1 MGDVPVGGDGGEA
14 AVEGMDS
21 TPATGA
27 QPWRSRHNLRKVHIT
42 YKTMLALV
50 TGASSGIGLQ
60 YATQLARD
68 YHTDLLLVSN
78 QEEEQKKVAAD
89 LAAQFGVKTIALYA
103 DLSKQDA
110 AEQLLQYCQDNNLVV
125 DILINNAGVFFFNP
139 YCETSM
145 KRIELML
152 NLHMITVAK
161 LTRLFGEEMINRQ
174 LTAEDQAQKIC
185 GKPRRKGYILNMSSM
200 SAWMAM
206 PGIQTYNAT
215 KAFIYNFSKSLWY
228 EFKPKGVNI
237 TVMTPGA
244 VDTALFGL
252 APHLRRL
259 AVNLTV
265 SIPPEKLVKRALKKM
280 FRGKK
285 ADMPGVI
292 NHLCTPLLKHTPDW
306 MLFLAMRL
314 IGKYQK

>member
-1 MGDVPVGGDGGEA
+1 
-14 AVEGMDS
+14 
-21 TPATGA
+21 
-27 QPWRSRHNLRKVHIT
+27 
-42 YKTMLALV
+42 MLALV

-89 LAAQFGVKTIALYA
+89 LAAQYGVKTTAFYA

-110 AEQLLQYCQDNNLVV
+110 AENLLQYCKDNHLVV

-174 LTAEDQAQKIC
+174 LTTEEQAQKRC
-185 GKPRRKGYILNMSSM
+185 R
-200 SAWMAM
+200 
-206 PGIQTYNAT
+206 
-215 KAFIYNFSKSLWY
+215 
-228 EFKPKGVNI
+228 
-237 TVMTPGA
+237 
-244 VDTALFGL
+244 
-252 APHLRRL
+252 
-259 AVNLTV
+259 
-265 SIPPEKLVKRALKKM
+265 
-280 FRGKK
+280 
-285 ADMPGVI
+285 
-292 NHLCTPLLKHTPDW
+292 
-306 MLFLAMRL
+306 
-314 IGKYQK
+314 

>member
-1 MGDVPVGGDGGEA
+1 MI
-14 AVEGMDS
+14 S
-21 TPATGA
+21 
-27 QPWRSRHNLRKVHIT
+27 
-42 YKTMLALV
+42 LV

-78 QEEEQKKVAAD
+78 QELELRQVAAD
-89 LAAQFGVKTIALYA
+89 LAAQYGVHAIPLYA
-103 DLSKQDA
+103 DLSLPDA
-110 AEQLLQYCQDNNLVV
+110 AERLHQYCRDNGLVV

-145 KRIELML
+145 KRIDLML
-152 NLHMITVAK
+152 HLHIMTVAK
-161 LTRLFGEEMINRQ
+161 LTRLFGEDMVSRE
-174 LTAEDQAQKIC
+174 LTQEEQVQQIC
-185 GKPRRKGYILNMSSM
+185 GKSRRKGYILNMSSM

-206 PGIQTYNAT
+206 PGIQSYNAS

-228 EFKPKGVNI
+228 ELRPKGVNI

-244 VDTALFGL
+244 VDTELFGL

-259 AVNLTV
+259 AVALTV
-265 SIPPEKLVKRALKKM
+265 AIPPEKLVKRALRKM

-292 NHLCTPLLKHTPDW
+292 NYLCTPLLKHTPDW
-306 MLFLAMRL
+306 LVFLAMKFV
-314 IGKYQK
+314 GKYQK

>member
-1 MGDVPVGGDGGEA
+1 
-14 AVEGMDS
+14 
-21 TPATGA
+21 
-27 QPWRSRHNLRKVHIT
+27 
-42 YKTMLALV
+42 MLALI
-50 TGASSGIGLQ
+50 TGASSGIGLE
-60 YATQLARD
+60 YAKQLARD

-78 QEEEQKKVAAD
+78 QEQEQKQVAAD
-89 LAAQFGVKTIALYA
+89 LASKYGVKAIALYA

-110 AEQLLQYCQDNNLVV
+110 AEQLHQYCLNNDLEV
-125 DILINNAGVFFFNP
+125 DILVNNAGVFFFNP

-145 KRIELML
+145 KRIELIL

-161 LTRLFGEEMINRQ
+161 LCRLFGEDMINRQ
-174 LTAEDQAQKIC
+174 LTEEETTQTIC
-185 GKPRRKGYILNMSSM
+185 GKSRKKGYILNMSSM

-206 PGIQTYNAT
+206 PGIQSYNAT

-228 EFKPKGVNI
+228 ELKPKGVNI

-306 MLFLAMRL
+306 LVFLVMRF

>member
-1 MGDVPVGGDGGEA
+1 
-14 AVEGMDS
+14 
-21 TPATGA
+21 
-27 QPWRSRHNLRKVHIT
+27 
-42 YKTMLALV
+42 MLALV

-78 QEEEQKKVAAD
+78 QQEELNQVATD
-89 LAAQFGVKTIALYA
+89 LATQYGVKTIPLYA

-110 AEQLLQYCQDNNLVV
+110 AEQLHQYCLDNNLVV

-145 KRIELML
+145 KRIDLML

-161 LTRLFGEEMINRQ
+161 LTRLFGEEMINRE
-174 LTAEDQAQKIC
+174 LTEDEKAQKLC
-185 GKPRRKGYILNMSSM
+185 GKSRKKGYILNMSSM

-237 TVMTPGA
+237 TVMAPGA

-252 APHLRRL
+252 APNLRRL

-265 SIPPEKLVKRALKKM
+265 SIPPERLVKRALKKL

-285 ADMPGVI
+285 ADTPGFL
-292 NHLCTPLLKHTPDW
+292 NWLATPLLKHTPDW
-306 MLFLAMRL
+306 LVFLA
-314 IGKYQK
+314 IKFVGKFQK

>member
-1 MGDVPVGGDGGEA
+1 
-14 AVEGMDS
+14 
-21 TPATGA
+21 
-27 QPWRSRHNLRKVHIT
+27 
-42 YKTMLALV
+42 MLSLV

-68 YHTDLLLVSN
+68 YHCDLLLVSN
-78 QEEEQKKVAAD
+78 QEKELTDVAAE
-89 LAAQFGVKTIALYA
+89 LADKYGVKTIPLYA
-103 DLSKQDA
+103 NLALADA
-110 AEQLLQYCQDNNLVV
+110 AENLYNYCEENNLTV
-125 DILINNAGVFFFNP
+125 DVLINNAGVFFFNP

-145 KRIELML
+145 KRIDLML
-152 NLHMITVAK
+152 NLHMMTVAK
-161 LTRLFGEEMINRQ
+161 LTRLFGEKMLTRE
-174 LTAEDQAQKIC
+174 LTAEEQSEKIC
-185 GKPRRKGYILNMSSM
+185 GKARRKGYILNMSSM

-215 KAFIYNFSKSLWY
+215 KAFIYNFSKSIWY
-228 EFKPKGVNI
+228 ELYPKGVNI

-252 APHLRRL
+252 APNLRKL
-259 AVNLTV
+259 AVALTV
-265 SIPPEKLVKRALKKM
+265 SIPPEKLVKRALKKL

-306 MLFLAMRL
+306 LVFLVMKFIA
-314 IGKYQK
+314 KYQK

>member
-1 MGDVPVGGDGGEA
+1 
-14 AVEGMDS
+14 
-21 TPATGA
+21 
-27 QPWRSRHNLRKVHIT
+27 
-42 YKTMLALV
+42 MLSLV

-78 QEEEQKKVAAD
+78 QEDELRKVAED
-89 LAAQFGVKTIALYA
+89 LEAQYKVRAIPHYA

-110 AEQLLQYCQDNNLVV
+110 AEDLYDYCHANNLVV
-125 DILINNAGVFFFNP
+125 DILINDAGVFFFNP

-145 KRIELML
+145 KRISLML
-152 NLHMITVAK
+152 NLHMVTVSK
-161 LTRLFGEEMINRQ
+161 LCRLFGEDMIARQ
-174 LTAEDQAQKIC
+174 LTDEEQAQTIC

-228 EFKPKGVNI
+228 ELKPKGVNI

-252 APHLRRL
+252 APNLRRL
-259 AVNLTV
+259 AVNLRV
-265 SIPPEKLVKRALKKM
+265 SIPPEKLVKRALRSL

-292 NHLCTPLLKHTPDW
+292 NHLFTPILKHTPDW
-306 MLFLAMRL
+306 LVFFVIKH

>member
-1 MGDVPVGGDGGEA
+1 
-14 AVEGMDS
+14 
-21 TPATGA
+21 
-27 QPWRSRHNLRKVHIT
+27 
-42 YKTMLALV
+42 MLALV

-78 QEEEQKKVAAD
+78 QQEELNQVATD
-89 LAAQFGVKTIALYA
+89 LATQYGVKTIPLYA

-110 AEQLLQYCQDNNLVV
+110 AEQLHQYCLDNNLVV

-145 KRIELML
+145 KRIDLML

-161 LTRLFGEEMINRQ
+161 LTRLFGEDMVNRQ
-174 LTAEDQAQKIC
+174 LTAEEQAQKLC
-185 GKPRRKGYILNMSSM
+185 RKPRRKGYILNMSSM

-237 TVMTPGA
+237 TVMAPGA

-259 AVNLTV
+259 AVSLTV
-265 SIPPEKLVKRALKKM
+265 SIPPEKLVKRALKKL

-285 ADMPGVI
+285 ADTPGFL
-292 NHLCTPLLKHTPDW
+292 NWLATPLLKHTPDW
-306 MLFLAMRL
+306 LVFLAIKL
-314 IGKYQK
+314 VGQFQK

>member
-1 MGDVPVGGDGGEA
+1 
-14 AVEGMDS
+14 
-21 TPATGA
+21 
-27 QPWRSRHNLRKVHIT
+27 
-42 YKTMLALV
+42 MLSLV

-78 QEEEQKKVAAD
+78 QEDELRKVAED
-89 LAAQFGVKTIALYA
+89 MEAQYKVRAIPHYA

-110 AEQLLQYCQDNNLVV
+110 AEDLYDYCHANNLVV
-125 DILINNAGVFFFNP
+125 DILINDAGVFFFNP

-145 KRIELML
+145 KRISLML
-152 NLHMITVAK
+152 NLHMVTVAK
-161 LTRLFGEEMINRQ
+161 LCRLFGEDMIARQ
-174 LTAEDQAQKIC
+174 LTDEEQAQTIC
-185 GKPRRKGYILNMSSM
+185 GKPRKKGYILNMSSM

-228 EFKPKGVNI
+228 ELKPKGVNI

-252 APHLRRL
+252 APNLRKL
-259 AVNLTV
+259 AVNLSV
-265 SIPPEKLVKRALKKM
+265 SIPPEKLVKRALRSM

-292 NHLCTPLLKHTPDW
+292 NHLCTPILKHTPDW
-306 MLFLAMRL
+306 LVFFVIKH

>member
-1 MGDVPVGGDGGEA
+1 
-14 AVEGMDS
+14 
-21 TPATGA
+21 
-27 QPWRSRHNLRKVHIT
+27 
-42 YKTMLALV
+42 MLALV

-78 QEEEQKKVAAD
+78 QEEEQKQVAAE
-89 LAAQFGVKTIALYA
+89 LAAQYGVKTIPLYA
-103 DLSKQDA
+103 DLSQQDA
-110 AEQLLQYCQDNNLVV
+110 AEQLHQYCKDNHLVV

-145 KRIELML
+145 KRIELIL
-152 NLHMITVAK
+152 NLHMIAVAK
-161 LTRLFGEEMINRQ
+161 LCRLFGEDMINRQ
-174 LTAEDQAQKIC
+174 LTAEEQSQKFC
-185 GKPRRKGYILNMSSM
+185 GKPRKKGYILNMSSM

-206 PGIQTYNAT
+206 PGIQSYNAT

-228 EFKPKGVNI
+228 ELKPKGVNI

-252 APHLRRL
+252 APNLRRL

-285 ADMPGVI
+285 ADMPGVL
-292 NHLCTPLLKHTPDW
+292 NYLATPLLKHTPDW
-306 MLFLAMRL
+306 LVFLVMRF

>member
-1 MGDVPVGGDGGEA
+1 
-14 AVEGMDS
+14 
-21 TPATGA
+21 
-27 QPWRSRHNLRKVHIT
+27 
-42 YKTMLALV
+42 MLALV
-50 TGASSGIGLQ
+50 TGASSGIGLE
-60 YATQLARD
+60 YAKQLARD

-78 QEEEQKKVAAD
+78 QEEEQIRVANQ
-89 LAAQFGVKTIALYA
+89 LATTYGVKAYPLYA
-103 DLSKQDA
+103 DLSRQDA
-110 AEQLLQYCQDNNLVV
+110 AEQLYQYCQDNHLVV
-125 DILINNAGVFFFNP
+125 DILVNNAGVFFFNP

-161 LTRLFGEEMINRQ
+161 LCRLFGEDMIHRE
-174 LTAEDQAQKIC
+174 LTAEEKAEKLC
-185 GKPRRKGYILNMSSM
+185 GKSRKKGYILNMSSM

-206 PGIQTYNAT
+206 PGIQSYNAT
-215 KAFIYNFSKSLWY
+215 KAFIHNFSKSLWY
-228 EFKPKGVNI
+228 ELKPQGVNI

-265 SIPPEKLVKRALKKM
+265 SIPPEKLVKRALRKM

-306 MLFLAMRL
+306 LVFFAIKL

>member
-1 MGDVPVGGDGGEA
+1 
-14 AVEGMDS
+14 
-21 TPATGA
+21 
-27 QPWRSRHNLRKVHIT
+27 
-42 YKTMLALV
+42 MLALI
-50 TGASSGIGLQ
+50 TGASSGIGLE
-60 YATQLARD
+60 YAKQIARD

-78 QEEEQKKVAAD
+78 QEQEQKQVASD
-89 LAAQFGVKTIALYA
+89 LAANYGVKATALYA

-110 AEQLLQYCQDNNLVV
+110 AEQLHQYCIDNNLVV
-125 DILINNAGVFFFNP
+125 DILVNNAGVFFFNP

-145 KRIELML
+145 KRIELIL

-161 LTRLFGEEMINRQ
+161 LCRLFGEDMINRQ
-174 LTAEDQAQKIC
+174 LTEEETTQTIC
-185 GKPRRKGYILNMSSM
+185 GKSRKKGYILNMSSM

-206 PGIQTYNAT
+206 PGIQSYNAT

-228 EFKPKGVNI
+228 ELKPKGVNI

-306 MLFLAMRL
+306 LIFLVMRF

>member
-1 MGDVPVGGDGGEA
+1 
-14 AVEGMDS
+14 
-21 TPATGA
+21 
-27 QPWRSRHNLRKVHIT
+27 
-42 YKTMLALV
+42 MLALV

-78 QEEEQKKVAAD
+78 QQEELNQVATD
-89 LAAQFGVKTIALYA
+89 LATQYGVKTIPLYA

-110 AEQLLQYCQDNNLVV
+110 AEQLHQYCLDNNLVV

-145 KRIELML
+145 KRIDLML

-174 LTAEDQAQKIC
+174 LTKEEQTQKIC
-185 GKPRRKGYILNMSSM
+185 RKPRRKGYILNMSSM

-228 EFKPKGVNI
+228 EFRPKGVNI
-237 TVMTPGA
+237 TVMAPGA

-252 APHLRRL
+252 APNLRRL

-265 SIPPEKLVKRALKKM
+265 SIPPERLVKRALKKL

-285 ADMPGVI
+285 ADTPGFL
-292 NHLCTPLLKHTPDW
+292 NWLATPLLKHTPDW
-306 MLFLAMRL
+306 LVFLA
-314 IGKYQK
+314 IKFVGKFQK

>member
-1 MGDVPVGGDGGEA
+1 
-14 AVEGMDS
+14 
-21 TPATGA
+21 
-27 QPWRSRHNLRKVHIT
+27 
-42 YKTMLALV
+42 MLALV
-50 TGASSGIGLQ
+50 TGASSGIGLE
-60 YATQLARD
+60 YAKQLARD

-78 QEEEQKKVAAD
+78 QEEEQKQVAD
-89 LAAQFGVKTIALYA
+89 ELAAQYGIKAIPLYA

-110 AEQLLQYCQDNNLVV
+110 AEQLYQYCQDNHLVV
-125 DILINNAGVFFFNP
+125 DILVNNAGVFFFNP

-145 KRIELML
+145 KRIELIL
-152 NLHMITVAK
+152 NLHIITVAK
-161 LTRLFGEEMINRQ
+161 LCRLFGEDMINRE
-174 LTAEDQAQKIC
+174 LTAEESAQKIC
-185 GKPRRKGYILNMSSM
+185 GKSRKKGYILNMSSM

-206 PGIQTYNAT
+206 PGIQSYNAS

-228 EFKPKGVNI
+228 ELKPKGVNI

>member
-1 MGDVPVGGDGGEA
+1 
-14 AVEGMDS
+14 
-21 TPATGA
+21 
-27 QPWRSRHNLRKVHIT
+27 
-42 YKTMLALV
+42 MLALV
-50 TGASSGIGLQ
+50 TGASSGLGLQ

-78 QEEEQKKVAAD
+78 QEEEQKKVADD
-89 LAAQFGVKTIALYA
+89 LAAQYGVKTIPLYA

-110 AEQLLQYCQDNNLVV
+110 AEQLLQYCKDNNLVV

-174 LTAEDQAQKIC
+174 LTAEEQAQKIC
-185 GKPRRKGYILNMSSM
+185 RKPRQKGYILNMSSM

-228 EFKPKGVNI
+228 ELRPKGVNI

-244 VDTALFGL
+244 VDTELFGL

-265 SIPPEKLVKRALKKM
+265 AIPPEKLVKRALRKM

-306 MLFLAMRL
+306 LVKLAIKL
-314 IGKYQK
+314 VGKFQK

>member
-1 MGDVPVGGDGGEA
+1 
-14 AVEGMDS
+14 
-21 TPATGA
+21 
-27 QPWRSRHNLRKVHIT
+27 
-42 YKTMLALV
+42 MLALV
-50 TGASSGIGLQ
+50 TGASSGIGLE
-60 YATQLARD
+60 YAKQLARD

-78 QEEEQKKVAAD
+78 QEEEQTRVANQ
-89 LAAQFGVKTIALYA
+89 LATAYGVKAYPLYA
-103 DLSKQDA
+103 DLSRQDA
-110 AEQLLQYCQDNNLVV
+110 AEQLYQYCQDNHLVV
-125 DILINNAGVFFFNP
+125 DILVNNAGVFFFNP

-161 LTRLFGEEMINRQ
+161 LCRLFGEDMIHRE
-174 LTAEDQAQKIC
+174 LTAEEKAEKLC
-185 GKPRRKGYILNMSSM
+185 GKARKKGYILNMSSM

-206 PGIQTYNAT
+206 PGIQSYNAT

-228 EFKPKGVNI
+228 ELKPQGVNI

-265 SIPPEKLVKRALKKM
+265 SLPPEKLVKRALRKM

-306 MLFLAMRL
+306 LVFFAIKL

>member
-1 MGDVPVGGDGGEA
+1 
-14 AVEGMDS
+14 
-21 TPATGA
+21 
-27 QPWRSRHNLRKVHIT
+27 
-42 YKTMLALV
+42 MLALV
-50 TGASSGIGLQ
+50 TGASSGIGLE
-60 YATQLARD
+60 YAKQLARD

-78 QEEEQKKVAAD
+78 QEEEQTRVANQ
-89 LAAQFGVKTIALYA
+89 LATTYGVKAYPLYA
-103 DLSKQDA
+103 DLSRQDA
-110 AEQLLQYCQDNNLVV
+110 AEQLYQYCQDNHLVV
-125 DILINNAGVFFFNP
+125 DILVNNAGVFFFNP

-161 LTRLFGEEMINRQ
+161 LCRLFGKDMIHRE
-174 LTAEDQAQKIC
+174 LTAEEKAEKLC
-185 GKPRRKGYILNMSSM
+185 GKSRKKGYILNMSSM

-206 PGIQTYNAT
+206 PGIQSYNAT

-228 EFKPKGVNI
+228 ELKPQGVNI

-265 SIPPEKLVKRALKKM
+265 SIPPEKLVKRALRKM

-306 MLFLAMRL
+306 LVFFAIKL